1 MASRRGGPP
10 PNAAQIDF
18 WNANAG
24 QTWAKFQ
31 PLLDQQLGP
40 LGEEALRVL
49 APGSAETIL
58 DIGCGCGDS
67 TLALAAQ
74 VGPAG
79 RVVGV
84 DISRPMLEVAR
95 QRRPPPAAGKVE
107 FRQIDAQSG
116 ELGRARFDSAFSRF
130 GVMFFGDPVAAFTNL
145 RCALKPGGRLTF
157 VCWRSLQENP
167 WMLAPL
173 EAALPFLPP
182 VTPIDPLAPGPF
194 AFADFQRVRRVLVD
208 AAFERVTIMSFDT
221 EIGGADLE
229 QTRRLSFRV
238 GPLAAALREHPDYA
252 DRVAEPVERALRQF
266 ETAGRVM
273 MPASVWIASAERS
286 LS

>member
-1 MASRRGGPP
+1 MANRRGGAH
-10 PNAAQIDF
+10 PNAAQIDY

-24 QTWAKFQ
+24 QAWAKFQ
-31 PLLDQQLGP
+31 PLLDLQFAP

-67 TLALAAQ
+67 TLALAAR
-74 VGPAG
+74 VGPG
-79 RVVGV
+79 GHVVGV

-95 QRRPPPAAGKVE
+95 QRRAAPAAGTVE
-107 FRQIDAQSG
+107 FRQIDVQSDD
-116 ELGRARFDSAFSRF
+116 LGTARFDAAFSRL
-130 GVMFFGDPVAAFTNL
+130 GIMFFSDPVAAFTNL

-208 AAFERVTIMSFDT
+208 AAFERITIMSFDT
-221 EIGGADLE
+221 KIGGADLE
-229 QTRRLSFRV
+229 QTRRVSFRV

-252 DRVAEPVERALRQF
+252 DSVAEPVKHALQQF
-266 ETAGRVM
+266 ETEGRVM

-286 LS
+286 